1 MNCPGRRHRQ
11 RMHVR
16 SFPRRPRETSRQI
29 NLICARLLMSPENP
43 AAAPNGG
50 SGSRSVGQRKSR
62 NVARHPIR
70 LTAVS
75 LPTLRGTQ
83 WSSARPQEHADRA
96 VLCSVQVHDAR
107 RLSGS
112 RAGRLARLDL
122 RGDPKRR
129 PAGGIVI
136 MTVVSARTRP
146 RGRPSAAAPC
156 SLARNGRQSWYPFGT
171 LRGGEIPVS
180 FGCPPGEGRQ
190 PRCGWCGGAQTR
202 GGGED
207 GTNVPGKRVRRIW
220 PGVPACAR

>member
-1 MNCPGRRHRQ
+1 MAIPAGSNGHDGGIAAAHSPSAHSRSAACANGRIRPPTRTILPPAPAHRTPMNCPGRRHRQ

-107 RLSGS
+107 PLSGPGIVNWS
-112 RAGRLARLDL
+112 PGALIALRPSRLAAS
-122 RGDPKRR
+122 PASR
-129 PAGGIVI
+129 PAAARGPAAWHGSICVETRSGG
-136 MTVVSARTRP
+136 
-146 RGRPSAAAPC
+146 
-156 SLARNGRQSWYPFGT
+156 L
-171 LRGGEIPVS
+171 
-180 FGCPPGEGRQ
+180 PG
-190 PRCGWCGGAQTR
+190 AL
-202 GGGED
+202 
-207 GTNVPGKRVRRIW
+207 
-220 PGVPACAR
+220 